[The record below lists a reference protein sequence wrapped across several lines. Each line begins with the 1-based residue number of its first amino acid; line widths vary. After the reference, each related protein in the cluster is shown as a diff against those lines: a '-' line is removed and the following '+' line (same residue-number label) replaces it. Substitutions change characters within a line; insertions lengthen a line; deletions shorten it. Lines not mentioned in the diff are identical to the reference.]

1 MSAAPIKKIPSD
13 IEIAQNAD
21 IKPIVEIARQ
31 VGLRESDLELYG
43 HYKAKISLENVKE
56 KAGKKGRLIL
66 VTAISATPAGVGKST
81 VSVGLA
87 QALMRQSKSAML
99 CLREPS
105 LGPCMGIKGGAAG
118 GGYSQVIPM
127 EDINLHFTGDM
138 HAITTAHNLL
148 SAMVDNSVHQGNP
161 LNLDPRR
168 IIWPRAMD
176 MNDRSLR
183 AIVIGLGGPLNGVAR
198 EDRFIITVASE
209 VMAILCLASS
219 LKDLEHRLGR
229 IIVGYNFNREPVPA
243 KDLHAPGAMAA
254 LLREAFKPN
263 LVQTL
268 EGGPALVHGGPF
280 ANIAHGCNSL
290 VSTRLALK
298 LSDYV
303 VTEAGFG
310 ADLGAEKFFN
320 IKCRYGNLEPA
331 CVVLVTSARALK
343 FQGGVPLENLP
354 SENHEALATGLENLD
369 KHVENIK
376 MHGVPVVVA
385 INYFLSDTRAEIDL
399 IKDHCEK
406 LEIPSTVTEV
416 WEKGGEGGLELADQV
431 CSIIEKDSSNFK
443 FLYDMEESVTSK
455 IEKIACCMYGA
466 DGVEYTTAARRNI
479 QSIEKFGMDNLPV
492 CMAKT
497 QFSLTDNQAI
507 LGRPRGFKIT
517 VREVRPSAGAGF
529 LVVFTGDIMTMPG
542 LPKKPAAENIG
553 LDKHGKI
560 YGLF

>member
-43 HYKAKISLENVKE
+43 HHKAKISLENVKE
-56 KAGKKGRLIL
+56 KAGKKGCLIL

-81 VSVGLA
+81 ISVGLA
-87 QALMRQSKSAML
+87 QALKRQGKSAML

-161 LNLDPRR
+161 LNFDPRR

-219 LKDLEHRLGR
+219 LKDLEDRLGR
-229 IIVGYNFNREPVPA
+229 IIVGYNFNREPVYA
-243 KDLHAPGAMAA
+243 RGLHAPGAMAA

-290 VSTRLALK
+290 ISTRLAMN

-331 CVVLVTSARALK
+331 CVLLVTSAGLSSSRAVCLWK
-343 FQGGVPLENLP
+343 TSPARTTRRLP
-354 SENHEALATGLENLD
+354 PAWRTW
-369 KHVENIK
+369 
-376 MHGVPVVVA
+376 
-385 INYFLSDTRAEIDL
+385 IN
-399 IKDHCEK
+399 
-406 LEIPSTVTEV
+406 
-416 WEKGGEGGLELADQV
+416 
-431 CSIIEKDSSNFK
+431 
-443 FLYDMEESVTSK
+443 TSK
-455 IEKIACCMYGA
+455 TSKCTAC
-466 DGVEYTTAARRNI
+466 R
-479 QSIEKFGMDNLPV
+479 
-492 CMAKT
+492 
-497 QFSLTDNQAI
+497 
-507 LGRPRGFKIT
+507 
-517 VREVRPSAGAGF
+517 
-529 LVVFTGDIMTMPG
+529 
-542 LPKKPAAENIG
+542 
-553 LDKHGKI
+553 
-560 YGLF
+560 